1 MLSYQTRRLWP
12 SWKGRPTAYHASLRI
27 CGNEREGCRDLR
39 RGAESRCRDGNDEI
53 AFDHARMVF
62 LDFWLDDGF
71 DGRRTYRSYSYD
83 DDGRDLEVGRVKLD
97 VGQKLEASWRTVEP
111 VESVES
117 K

>member
-1 MLSYQTRRLWP
+1 M
-12 SWKGRPTAYHASLRI
+12 
-27 CGNEREGCRDLR
+27 R

-53 AFDHARMVF
+53 AFDHARMVYIF
-62 LDFWLDDGF
+62 RLLLMTAVSTDGVL
-71 DGRRTYRSYSYD
+71 YRSYSYD